1 MPFAL
6 HLSRDGS
13 DKARGPGTRSA
24 SLAGAPSRARFVR
37 GVLLG
42 FIGALIVFD
51 MAFQSGASLESLL
64 ASARRLVPTIQPF
77 FSHLLF

>member
-1 MPFAL
+1 
-6 HLSRDGS
+6 
-13 DKARGPGTRSA
+13 
-24 SLAGAPSRARFVR
+24 VR

-51 MAFQSGASLESLL
+51 MAFQNGASLQSLL
-64 ASARRLVPTIQPF
+64 ASARRMIPTIQPF